1 MRRYDWVAV
10 RKAYEDGQSYEQISK
25 QFGVT
30 EGHVQYI
37 LKRLGIK
44 PEHAAMRRNQGYR
57 KLVRAGKSHTRIL
70 SIPTATLRELGV
82 NLNGKLLGKWIIDAG
97 RLFLEIKEE

>member
-1 MRRYDWVAV
+1 MRRYDWPSI
-10 RKAYEDGQSYEQISK
+10 RKAYEAGNSYAEISK

-70 SIPTATLRELGV
+70 SIPTQTLRELGV
-82 NLNGKLLGKWIIDAG
+82 NLDAKLLGKWIIDAG
-97 RLFLEIKEE
+97 RLVLEIKEE